1 MHKNKGQKFIYR
13 IILTS
18 HNKQIKELY
27 KSKKEDSIYSKF
39 NKIIEENSKNI
50 IFPVRYINNGGLKDA
65 NYEIMIIKEKQK
77 NESKETKL
85 RDEYGRYISY
95 VTTSDKW
102 IIINRADYYREES
115 FWVYGF
121 HPQLDRKDFNW
132 IFKNYIKKNCNKYSF
147 KNILVFKNKL
157 IIDINGE
164 LNIIFCKNKSDS
176 IRLYNQLEV
185 YAKKNKLKYIIWSGD
200 ISYSQFKKDLI
211 DRLLKFTGWS
221 FRKLNR
227 SSLRP

>member
-13 IILTS
+13 IIITS
-18 HNKQIKELY
+18 HNKQIKEIY
-27 KSKKEDSIYSKF
+27 KSKKENSAYKKF
-39 NKIIEENSKNI
+39 NELIEDNSKNI
-50 IFPVRYINNGGLKDA
+50 VFPVRYINNGGLKDA
-65 NYEIMIIKEKQK
+65 NYEIMIIKGKEDG
-77 NESKETKL
+77 ESNETKL

-102 IIINRADYYREES
+102 IIINRAEYNREES
-115 FWVYGF
+115 FWVYGY

-132 IFKNYIKKNCNKYSF
+132 IFDNFIKENCNKYSF
-147 KNILVFKNKL
+147 KNIVVFKNKL
-157 IIDINGE
+157 IIDTNGE
-164 LNIIFCKNKSDS
+164 FNIVFCKNKYDC

-185 YAKKNKLKYIIWSGD
+185 FAKKNKLKYIIWGGD
-200 ISYSQFKKDLI
+200 VTNSQFKKDLI
-211 DRLLKFTGWS
+211 DRLLQFTGWT

>member
-1 MHKNKGQKFIYR
+1 
-13 IILTS
+13 
-18 HNKQIKELY
+18 
-27 KSKKEDSIYSKF
+27 
-39 NKIIEENSKNI
+39 
-50 IFPVRYINNGGLKDA
+50 
-65 NYEIMIIKEKQK
+65 MIIKEKQK
-77 NESKETKL
+77 NDSKETKL

-95 VTTSDKW
+95 ITTSDKW

-185 YAKKNKLKYIIWSGD
+185 YAKKNKLKYIIWGGD

-211 DRLLKFTGWS
+211 DRLLKFTGWT